1 MSNIDQ
7 PPRISAS
14 TGHKAKKLVPEK
26 SDSKTRGKEKSSKTA
41 LSIAEI
47 QDRLPNARVVYVSAT
62 GASSLENMA
71 YMSR

>member
-1 MSNIDQ
+1 M
-7 PPRISAS
+7 
-14 TGHKAKKLVPEK
+14 PEK